1 MSGIQWIKLSVNM
14 FDDEKIKLLEKM
26 PEGNQM
32 LIVWIRLLA
41 LAGKTNDKGRI
52 YLNENVP
59 YTEDMLATLFNRD
72 VGIIRVTLHTLQSFG
87 MIQKTE
93 NGLIEIENWEK
104 HQNVDGMER
113 VREQTRKRVEKH
125 REAMRQNRIASG
137 DSKGNKE
144 CNVTSSVTV
153 TQSNAI
159 DIDKE
164 LDKDIN
170 NNNSDL
176 NFKDFWEQNG
186 FGMMLPIELEKLL
199 AWVDD
204 FAGNREIVMKALEVT
219 SEQGAN
225 KRNYAYVNKIL
236 KNWENRGFKTIADV
250 DAAEKQRQIELE
262 QKYNKPAFNKYN
274 KQTKQEILPDWFDK
288 DQQEAPKKP
297 KLTEE
302 EKEALEKRVAEIKAK
317 WAAEKEAKA

>member
-72 VGIIRVTLHTLQSFG
+72 VGIIRVTLHTLQGFG

-137 DSKGNKE
+137 DSKGDKE

-186 FGMMLPIELEKLL
+186 FGMMLPVELEKLL

-236 KNWENRGFKTIADV
+236 KNWESRGFKTIADV

-262 QKYNKPAFNKYN
+262 QKYNKPTFNKYN
-274 KQTKQEILPDWFDK
+274 KQTKPEILPDWFDK
-288 DQQEAPKKP
+288 EQKQTKQETST
-297 KLTEE
+297 TESSE
-302 EKEALEKRVAEIKAK
+302 DLEKKVAEIKAQL
-317 WAAEKEAKA
+317 AARNEAKA